1 MKRFWKVA
9 VAGAAIALVTGLS
22 VGQAVA
28 SPPTGYGYDGTSH
41 VIVGAGSDTT
51 YFTMLGITDLY
62 NRSGVS
68 SGCVANTTIGPSLN
82 ECVLTGSPETNDLGN
97 WQHDT
102 VGEANPVG
110 SSAGVASLNAASSS
124 SYAGT
129 VNPAP
134 SYLGS
139 GLPTGPNADF
149 ARSSRGPKTT
159 GGNVIGAGNELSV
172 DTFWGYAED
181 GIEIVSFNNRGTQL
195 QGDHTGLTPNELF
208 GIFNCTITQWSQV
221 PSLGIAPGSAT
232 DGPIVP
238 WGINTSSG
246 TFATFQSYIQSNA
259 SGVPSGWSPDGQAC
273 DRKLSNGI
281 FPFENDLKP
290 IINDPASLSASA
302 TSTDNPENWITW
314 GSFGDMSAFPFK
326 SAVTRGNQV
335 PEQAGPGERDHPEL
349 AEGASQHVPDRPDP
363 VPRHA
368 QAGRRL
374 PEDRQ
379 QLRLRRPPGAR
390 DQRRHHRHVGYRR
403 NVGDWWLSPRVHPV
417 PVPGRLDPAE
427 ERPVY
432 RHQRVRRDHGRGQ
445 LQRLHDR
452 PVRAADGLRNPVRR
466 HQLI

>member
-22 VGQAVA
+22 VGQALA

-110 SSAGVASLNAASSS
+110 SSVGVASLNAASSS

-172 DTFWGYAED
+172 DTFWGYAQD

-326 SAVTRGNQV
+326 SAVTRGIKYQSKPAPVNGIIPSSQKVLLNTYPIGRTLFHVTRKQDADCPKTGSSCDFAGHPGPAISGGITDMSVTGGTSGIGGSVREFTRFLCRGDSTQQKSDPYTGINEFDGITAAVNSSGFTTV
-335 PEQAGPGERDHPEL
+335 PFA
-349 AEGASQHVPDRPDP
+349 
-363 VPRHA
+363 
-368 QAGRRL
+368 
-374 PEDRQ
+374 
-379 QLRLRRPPGAR
+379 
-390 DQRRHHRHVGYRR
+390 
-403 NVGDWWLSPRVHPV
+403 
-417 PVPGRLDPAE
+417 
-427 ERPVY
+427 
-432 RHQRVRRDHGRGQ
+432 
-445 LQRLHDR
+445 LQTDSGTRCD
-452 PVRAADGLRNPVRR
+452 V
-466 HQLI
+466 IS